1 VNREI
6 LEITQEA
13 VSQPAFSWR
22 LQVAT
27 GIGATIMNAV
37 TLQRTPVS
45 ARLRA
50 MSERIRARRSH
61 TLPSGVRFREDVSS
75 QMPRIP
81 QEAES
86 PPRLL
91 TLQQVGKILRV
102 GRTTVWEMVNSG
114 ELTAVRLRGK
124 LLIPCEEPER
134 YLAELI
140 EDGRASAATRRAA
153 RRKSPTVAGSR
164 R

>member
-1 VNREI
+1 
-6 LEITQEA
+6 
-13 VSQPAFSWR
+13 
-22 LQVAT
+22 
-27 GIGATIMNAV
+27 
-37 TLQRTPVS
+37 
-45 ARLRA
+45 
-50 MSERIRARRSH
+50 MSKRIRARRSH
-61 TLPSGVRFREDVSS
+61 TLPSRARFREDVSS

-81 QEAES
+81 QGAES

-91 TLQQVGKILRV
+91 TLQEVGKILRV

-153 RRKSPTVAGSR
+153 RRKSPTVAASR